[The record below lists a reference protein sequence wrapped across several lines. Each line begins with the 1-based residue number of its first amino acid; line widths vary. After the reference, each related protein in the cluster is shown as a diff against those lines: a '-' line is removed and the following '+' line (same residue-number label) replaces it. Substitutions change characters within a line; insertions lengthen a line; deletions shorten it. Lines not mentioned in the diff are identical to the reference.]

1 MISDRGKEN
10 SERNYK
16 MLEELANN
24 RVYMCVLN
32 TPIICVE

>member
-1 MISDRGKEN
+1 MISDYGNEN
-10 SERNYK
+10 GGRNYK